1 MTKGLM
7 PMQALFV
14 QEYLVDLNATA
25 AAKRA
30 GYSPK
35 TAYSIGQENLKK
47 PELKSAI
54 QQAKKARRE
63 RTFITQDRI
72 LLELAA
78 AAFADMSQ
86 SAETCLKW
94 NNKLKALELLSKH
107 LGLFEAKAR
116 EANTPAKRNNLLEA
130 IQNIGEI
137 DTSDLSEVE

>member
-1 MTKGLM
+1 M
-7 PMQALFV
+7 

-47 PELKSAI
+47 PEIKSAI

>member
-47 PELKSAI
+47 PEIKSAI

>member
-1 MTKGLM
+1 
-7 PMQALFV
+7 MQARFV

-47 PELKSAI
+47 PEIKSAI

-63 RTFITQDRI
+63 RTQDRI

>member
-47 PELKSAI
+47 PEIQSAI

-63 RTFITQDRI
+63 RTYITQDRI

>member
-7 PMQALFV
+7 PMQALFA
-14 QEYLVDLNATA
+14 QEYVVDFNATKA
-25 AAKRA
+25 AVRA
-30 GYSPK
+30 GYSEK
-35 TAYSIGQENLKK
+35 TARSQGQRLLTNVDIQAAVSE
-47 PELKSAI
+47 AI
-54 QQAKKARRE
+54 KARMA

>member
-1 MTKGLM
+1 
-7 PMQALFV
+7 MQALFV

-47 PELKSAI
+47 PEIKSAI